1 MYVSVCVVVGLCMCL
16 SFVGVCVV
24 LMFVIMCDRD
34 EGGFRYLKGG
44 ISSNRSLNYVF
55 A

>member
-1 MYVSVCVVVGLCMCL
+1 MYVSVCVGVGLCMCL

-34 EGGFRYLKGG
+34 EGGFRHLKGG
-44 ISSNRSLNYVF
+44 ISSNRKDIKV
-55 A
+55 